1 MFNVE
6 KSFTGTIIG
15 AEPLQPKQKAAPDGA
30 FDVGLNIQDDEGNSD
45 WWRGEYSEREGIGN
59 AAGKR
64 QCEMTMASL
73 ARIGFK
79 GDDLTTLAEQLMGQK
94 IPCNVKK
101 STSQGKDYYN
111 LNIGG
116 AFIETIGMDEM
127 KRRIERTKSLCSAG
141 ASANVFAAKEPA
153 AAAATTGTATASAK
167 FDPFKKK

>member
-15 AEPLQPKQKAAPDGA
+15 AEPLEPKQKAAPDGA
-30 FDVGLNIQDDEGNSD
+30 FDVGLHIQDDEGNSD
-45 WWRGEYSEREGIGN
+45 WWRGEISERMGTGN
-59 AAGKR
+59 AAGKT
-64 QCEMTMASL
+64 QYEMTMGSL

-79 GDDLTTLAEQLMGQK
+79 GDDLTNLAEQLMGQK

-101 STSQGKDYYN
+101 SKSGDKEYYN

-116 AFIETIGMDEM
+116 AFIEPIGMDEM
-127 KRRIERTKSLCSAG
+127 KRRMERTKQLCSAG
-141 ASANVFAAKEPA
+141 ALANVFAAKEPA
-153 AAAATTGTATASAK
+153 AADTGSATTAAK